1 MEEFTIDKINQLIG
15 VKESYQAPT
24 KLNKILYNPDKRN
37 RLFKKF
43 LEVNHNVNYDW
54 FSDYFMAV
62 QREKTK
68 RKQTFTPPELATV
81 VNKLIGNNGHQYF
94 EPAAGTGALLVDRW
108 NHDRLKESPFTYEPS
123 HYLYEVEELSDACI
137 PFLLFNILIRG
148 MNAIVIHGDS
158 LSRDI
163 KQVYFCQNDKN
174 DFMQFSSLNIMP
186 HSDIVKHEFN
196 INRWID
202 DPINHIESIEYP
214 DYLKPIIKEDK

>member
-1 MEEFTIDKINQLIG
+1 MINRIIYPFTNI
-15 VKESYQAPT
+15 
-24 KLNKILYNPDKRN
+24 
-37 RLFKKF
+37 
-43 LEVNHNVNYDW
+43 
-54 FSDYFMAV
+54 
-62 QREKTK
+62 
-68 RKQTFTPPELATV
+68 
-81 VNKLIGNNGHQYF
+81 KLIGNNGHQYF
-94 EPAAGTGALLVDRW
+94 EPTAGTGALLVDRW
-108 NHDRLKESPFTYEPS
+108 NNDRLKESIFTYEPS
-123 HYLYEVEELSDACI
+123 HYFYEVEELSDACI

-148 MNAIVIHGDS
+148 MNAIVIHGNS
-158 LSRDI
+158 LTRDI

>member
-1 MEEFTIDKINQLIG
+1 MELTVDKINQLIG

-81 VNKLIGNNGHQYF
+81 VTKLVVNSGHQYF

-108 NHDRLKESPFTYEPS
+108 NQDRLKDSIFTYEPS

-202 DPINHIESIEYP
+202 DPINHIESIKYS